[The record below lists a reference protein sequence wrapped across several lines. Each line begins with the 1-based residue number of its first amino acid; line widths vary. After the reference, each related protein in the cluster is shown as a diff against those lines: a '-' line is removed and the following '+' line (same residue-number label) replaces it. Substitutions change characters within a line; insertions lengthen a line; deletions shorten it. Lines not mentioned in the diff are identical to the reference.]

1 MRIFTINI
9 AMLPNVRLIGH
20 VNYTTPWKHFTR
32 TIDEYIMYI
41 VERGEL
47 YITEG
52 TNDYCLKKGD
62 SLILEPNIIHTGFK
76 ESCCNY
82 YYIHFNI
89 PGLLNPTDKSLN
101 EVAAEMNRKRAL
113 SLSENNYLNKLPYD
127 PIIYLP
133 KHFDFEGESELLSI
147 LVEANYDFHQK
158 YENYK
163 AITSLRFL
171 ELIIKMS
178 RIYATKILQESNPHF
193 SKSFLRIHELIDHI
207 NTHYSENITCEVIEE
222 LFESNYDYLNRVF
235 KRAFGYTIMNYI
247 THLRIT
253 KAKDLICTTS
263 ISFSEIGY
271 LVGINDQYYFSK
283 LFKKH
288 TGMSPSQYA
297 KNRYNVD

>member
-1 MRIFTINI
+1 
-9 AMLPNVRLIGH
+9 MLPNVRFMGH
-20 VNYTTPWKHFTR
+20 INFTTPWKHFTR

-41 VERGEL
+41 VEKGEL

-52 TNDYCLKKGD
+52 SNEYCLKKGD
-62 SLILEPNIIHTGFK
+62 SLILEPNIVHTGFK

-82 YYIHFNI
+82 YYIHFNKT
-89 PGLLNPTDKSLN
+89 GFLNPTDKSLD
-101 EVAAEMNRKRAL
+101 EVAAEMNRNRAL
-113 SLSENNYLNKLPYD
+113 SLTDDIFLEKLPYD
-127 PIIYLP
+127 SIIYLP
-133 KHFDFEGESELLSI
+133 KHCHFEGGSELLSI
-147 LVEANYDFHQK
+147 LNEAAYDFYQK

-178 RIYATKILQESNPHF
+178 RIYATNILQDSNPHF
-193 SKSFLRIHELIDHI
+193 SKSFLRIHELIDYI
-207 NTHYSENITCEVIEE
+207 NKHYSENITCERIEE

-235 KRAFGYTIMNYI
+235 KKMFGYTIMNYV

-253 KAKDLICTTS
+253 KAKDLISTTS
-263 ISFSEIGY
+263 IKFSEIGY

>member
-1 MRIFTINI
+1 MF
-9 AMLPNVRLIGH
+9 PNVRFLGH
-20 VNYTTPWKHFTR
+20 INFTTPWKHFTR
-32 TIDEYIMYI
+32 IIDEHIMYI

-52 TNDYCLKKGD
+52 SNEYCLKKGD
-62 SLILEPNIIHTGFK
+62 SLIMEPNIVHTGFK
-76 ESCCNY
+76 ESCCGY
-82 YYIHFNI
+82 YYIHFNK
-89 PGLLNPTDKSLN
+89 PGFLMPTDKSLD
-101 EVAAEMNRKRAL
+101 EIAAEMNSQRVL
-113 SLSENNYLNKLPYD
+113 SLTENIFLEKLVYD
-127 PIIYLP
+127 SIIYLP
-133 KHFDFEGESELLSI
+133 KHYHFEDERELLSI
-147 LVEANYDFHQK
+147 LVEANYDFYQK

-178 RIYATKILQESNPHF
+178 RIYATILLRDSNPHF
-193 SKSFLRIHELIDHI
+193 SKSFLRVHELVDHI
-207 NTHYSENITCEVIEE
+207 NIHYSENITCKGIEE

-235 KRAFGYTIMNYI
+235 KRVFGYTIMNYV

-263 ISFSEIGY
+263 ISFSQIGY